1 MFCITS
7 ILYFWGIHEEL
18 PPYAWKK
25 CAWGKADIPPVT
37 EWQTNISNSWTM
49 NSVPGPAAIG
59 TCNRY
64 NVVAFLFPDIYIYND
79 IYNIYIYISYVLC
92 PLQCSVNVPPR
103 VYCPA
108 ATILAMPLT
117 MHTRWQQDCTD
128 SAEGLEGSL
137 RWRRKLENFSIKWPV
152 KAWCGQCRVRRFY
165 HPKYPNEA
173 QSYRNGPSNGVR

>member
-1 MFCITS
+1 MLIFHSYVKLPQGTTHLVSRFFWNRLKQVYQPHLCVFCITS

-64 NVVAFLFPDIYIYND
+64 NVVVFLFPDIYIKL
-79 IYNIYIYISYVLC
+79 YIYISCVLC
-92 PLQCSVNVPPR
+92 PLRCSVNVPPGST
-103 VYCPA
+103 A
-108 ATILAMPLT
+108 PL
-117 MHTRWQQDCTD
+117 RL
-128 SAEGLEGSL
+128 S
-137 RWRRKLENFSIKWPV
+137 WP
-152 KAWCGQCRVRRFY
+152 C
-165 HPKYPNEA
+165 H
-173 QSYRNGPSNGVR
+173 